1 MLRAADDAAPP
12 VSAYTITAYQ
22 HGQQPRTLQ
31 LVAVSP
37 AAAIRAAMELMP
49 GWLISSP
56 TLTPEWTDD
65 LPPA

>member
-1 MLRAADDAAPP
+1 MLRAADDALQP

-22 HGQQPRTLQ
+22 HGKQPRTLQ

-37 AAAIRAAMELMP
+37 AAAMLTAMELMP

>member
-22 HGQQPRTLQ
+22 HGKQPRTLQ
-31 LVAVSP
+31 LVAASP
-37 AAAIRAAMELMP
+37 AAAMLTAMELMP
-49 GWLISSP
+49 GWLIRSP
-56 TLTPEWTDD
+56 TLTPQWTDD

>member
-1 MLRAADDAAPP
+1 
-12 VSAYTITAYQ
+12 VSAYIITAYQ
-22 HGQQPRTLQ
+22 HGKQPRTLQ

-37 AAAIRAAMELMP
+37 AAAMLTAMELMP